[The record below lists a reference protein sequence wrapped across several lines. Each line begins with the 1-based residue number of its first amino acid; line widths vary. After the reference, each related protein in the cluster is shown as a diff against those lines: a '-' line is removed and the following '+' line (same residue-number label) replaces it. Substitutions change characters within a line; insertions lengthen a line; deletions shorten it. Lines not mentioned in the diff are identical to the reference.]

1 MNKETKE
8 AAFPLWEAVC
18 YKEDQPPYEVLYED
32 GQLLVC
38 VKAPGLAVQSASLR
52 EKDLESMLRNRL
64 SGQSP
69 QTGNI
74 AAQSGP
80 LTYHGSIA
88 TGSGQPP
95 YAESAVIRSARS
107 PYIGV
112 VHRLDQPV
120 QGLVVFAK
128 TRQAAASLSGQIRD
142 HRFQKEYLAVC
153 QGIPKEPKGTLT
165 DYLRKDGKTNTS
177 TVVSPGAPG
186 AKKAV
191 LDYQVL
197 EQQQDQ
203 CLVRIQ
209 LHTGR
214 HHQIR
219 VQLAHAGMPIVGDQK
234 YNASAKT
241 QVPKGPVSLTRGFG
255 QQGQQLMLCAS
266 RLELLHPRTG
276 ERKVY
281 SLEQERQ

>member
-18 YKEDQPPYEVLYED
+18 YKEGRPLYEVLYED
-32 GQLLVC
+32 RQLLVC

-52 EKDLESMLRNRL
+52 EQDLESMLRNRL
-64 SGQSP
+64 SGQLSYDR
-69 QTGNI
+69 N
-74 AAQSGP
+74 AAS
-80 LTYHGSIA
+80 HR
-88 TGSGQPP
+88 GQP
-95 YAESAVIRSARS
+95 

-128 TRQAAASLSGQIRD
+128 TRQAAASLSSQIRD
-142 HRFQKEYLAVC
+142 HRFRKEYLAVC
-153 QGIPKEPKGTLT
+153 QGTPKEPNGTLA
-165 DYLRKDGKTNTS
+165 DYLQKDGKTNTS
-177 TVVSPGAPG
+177 TVVSPNTPE

-197 EQQQDQ
+197 EQQQGK

-219 VQLAHAGMPIVGDQK
+219 VQLANAGMPIVGDQK
-234 YNASAKT
+234 YNVAAKT
-241 QVPKGPVSLTRGFG
+241 QVPKGPISLTNGSG
-255 QQGQQLMLCAS
+255 QKGQPLMLCAS
-266 RLELLHPRTG
+266 RLEFLHPRTG

-281 SLEQERQ
+281 ALEQERR

>member
-18 YKEDQPPYEVLYED
+18 YKEGQPPYEVLYED
-32 GQLLVC
+32 RQLLVC

-64 SGQSP
+64 SGQPPYAKSAV
-69 QTGNI
+69 TR
-74 AAQSGP
+74 
-80 LTYHGSIA
+80 
-88 TGSGQPP
+88 SGQP
-95 YAESAVIRSARS
+95 

-128 TRQAAASLSGQIRD
+128 TRQAAASLSGQVRD

-153 QGIPKEPKGTLT
+153 QGVPKEPKGTLT
-165 DYLRKDGKTNTS
+165 DYLQKDGKTNTS
-177 TVVSPGAPG
+177 TVVSPNTPE

-197 EQQQDQ
+197 EQQRDK

-234 YNASAKT
+234 YNGSAKA
-241 QVPKGPVSLTRGFG
+241 QVPKGPVSLTRDSG
-255 QQGQQLMLCAS
+255 QKGQQLMLCAS
-266 RLELLHPRTG
+266 RLEFTHPRTG

-281 SLEQERQ
+281 ALEQERCRENRKREN